1 MEFDPKWLTD
11 PQVFQV
17 NRLPAHASYMVRG
30 ADGAPL
36 EQTLDGAWKF
46 FYAQTP
52 GASPQEFYRE
62 GYDVSGWDEIAVPGY
77 IQLQGGGKY
86 GTPHYVNTQ
95 YPWDGHER
103 LEPPAVPERYNPV
116 GCYVRGFAVP
126 QSWDGPV
133 CVRFDGVETAFAVWC
148 NGVFIGYSEDSF
160 TPRSEERR
168 VGKEWRS
175 RWSPSH

>member
-52 GASPQEFYRE
+52 GASPQ
-62 GYDVSGWDEIAVPGY
+62 
-77 IQLQGGGKY
+77 
-86 GTPHYVNTQ
+86 
-95 YPWDGHER
+95 
-103 LEPPAVPERYNPV
+103 
-116 GCYVRGFAVP
+116 
-126 QSWDGPV
+126 
-133 CVRFDGVETAFAVWC
+133 
-148 NGVFIGYSEDSF
+148 
-160 TPRSEERR
+160 
-168 VGKEWRS
+168 
-175 RWSPSH
+175 

>member
-95 YPWDGHER
+95 YPRFCCAPKLGWPCLR
-103 LEPPAVPERYNPV
+103 ALRR
-116 GCYVRGFAVP
+116 RG
-126 QSWDGPV
+126 
-133 CVRFDGVETAFAVWC
+133 
-148 NGVFIGYSEDSF
+148 NGVCGMVQ
-160 TPRSEERR
+160 RR
-168 VGKEWRS
+168 VHRLQ
-175 RWSPSH
+175 

>member
-17 NRLPAHASYMVRG
+17 NRLPAHASYTVRG

-77 IQLQGGGKY
+77 IQLQGGGEVRY
-86 GTPHYVNTQ
+86 APLCQ
-95 YPWDGHER
+95 YPISLGRPRETGASCR
-103 LEPPAVPERYNPV
+103 AGAV
-116 GCYVRGFAVP
+116 
-126 QSWDGPV
+126 
-133 CVRFDGVETAFAVWC
+133 
-148 NGVFIGYSEDSF
+148 
-160 TPRSEERR
+160 
-168 VGKEWRS
+168 
-175 RWSPSH
+175 